1 MDQSKVQAVTD
12 WPVPTTVKELQCF
25 LGFANFYCCFIQNYS
40 TVARPLTSLLKGK
53 PRKLAWPDPAQ
64 GAFIRLKSSLTTA
77 PILRHPDPAIPFVI
91 KLDAS
96 SCGIG
101 AVLSQRQRDSG
112 KLHPC
117 TYYSRTLTTAET
129 NYDVGNHELL
139 SIKAALEEWL
149 PCRKLCPKF
158 IGPFDVRQVNPVV
171 YRLRLP
177 LTYCISPTFHA
188 SLFKLAHEPQSDH
201 PTHPEPPPPLDIDG
215 APTYMVHALLN
226 SRRLR
231 NRLRNRLQYLLDWE
245 GYVSVLRFWVSSS
258 ASQNLKQEMSYN
270 VQGGYKCNIE

>member
-53 PRKLAWPDPAQ
+53 LRKLAWPDPAQ
-64 GAFIRLKSSLTTA
+64 GAFIRLKSSFTTA

-139 SIKAALEEWL
+139 SIWLEGAQHPFLCLEEGPHLSTGGNVFRL

-158 IGPFDVRQVNPVV
+158 IGPFDVCQVKPVV

-231 NRLRNRLQYLLDWE
+231 NRLQYLLDWE
-245 GYVSVLRFWVSSS
+245 GYVSVLRFRGAV
-258 ASQNLKQEMSYN
+258 NLGRGQK
-270 VQGGYKCNIE
+270 